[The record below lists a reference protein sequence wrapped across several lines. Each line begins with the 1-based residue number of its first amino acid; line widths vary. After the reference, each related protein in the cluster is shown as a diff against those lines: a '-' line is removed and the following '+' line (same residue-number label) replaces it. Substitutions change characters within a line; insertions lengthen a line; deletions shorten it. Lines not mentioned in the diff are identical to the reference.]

1 MQIGERLSQVG
12 TCVAIAFSDNRFND
26 AAGDI
31 DWMAVNVD
39 GVSWDN
45 GAYFQH
51 TLDKLSGL
59 PLAIDTAIGVLAL
72 IQKIG
77 LREMLYDYLG
87 EQVSIGND
95 VFILSVDRRGMHV
108 CFAPSNDNGGPVYLV
123 DSDGLPQI
131 VGRAKEHLDCR
142 MEWGSNGGEDVV
154 TYTPCEEFFSKL
166 EGKSGSAHLV
176 RFD

>member
-1 MQIGERLSQVG
+1 
-12 TCVAIAFSDNRFND
+12 
-26 AAGDI
+26 
-31 DWMAVNVD
+31 MAVNVD

-142 MEWGSNGGEDVV
+142 ME
-154 TYTPCEEFFSKL
+154 
-166 EGKSGSAHLV
+166 
-176 RFD
+176 